1 MQWIT
6 SCESLPNSTKVYL
19 VVTRICN
26 FWNSF
31 SRKIFQVNDS
41 EMPNLAHCVIDSK
54 SFIFPHCISV
64 TSTLRCP
71 LVFVLHFVP
80 KPKYV
85 PNLLLRCQGVF
96 QNISVSQNTVHLIT
110 VSSRLKR
117 QLHSHQHVTTHN
129 STFLK
134 SDNFNMLDFFTIFSK
149 GKVERFHTFLYLHVS
164 VIILQLGLTVKFLGG
179 ILLWC
184 FKGIGIED
192 KDWELFNPAINS
204 FIKTVL
210 LQVS

>member
-1 MQWIT
+1 MDLNI
-6 SCESLPNSTKVYL
+6 L
-19 VVTRICN
+19 
-26 FWNSF
+26 
-31 SRKIFQVNDS
+31 RKIGRTRCQT
-41 EMPNLAHCVIDSK
+41 LYICVTVTLDSK

-117 QLHSHQHVTTHN
+117 QLHSHQHVTTDN

-149 GKVERFHTFLYLHVS
+149 GKVERFNTFLALP
-164 VIILQLGLTVKFLGG
+164 T
-179 ILLWC
+179 C
-184 FKGIGIED
+184 IG
-192 KDWELFNPAINS
+192 N
-204 FIKTVL
+204 
-210 LQVS
+210 